1 MISVVIVDDQHLVRA
16 GVRALLE
23 RAPDIEVVGE
33 GVDGESGLRAVVQFR
48 PDVVLM
54 DVRMPGLDGVTAT
67 RRITA
72 DPRLSDVAVVVLT
85 TFDADEHVFEAIRS
99 GARGFLLKD
108 TEPDDL
114 RRAVRVVAAGGSL
127 LSPTVTGRVMQAAAA
142 GTPTRDRAELLVP
155 LTHRE
160 REVLAEVGAG
170 LTNDEIGRRLL
181 MSGATARTH
190 VSRVMAKLGA
200 RDRAQLVVI
209 AYESGLLTPGADASR
224 SHLS

>member
-1 MISVVIVDDQHLVRA
+1 VISVVIVDDQHLVRA

-33 GVDGESGLRAVVQFR
+33 GVDGESGMRAVVQFR

-99 GARGFLLKD
+99 GALVDSCSR
-108 TEPDDL
+108 TP
-114 RRAVRVVAAGGSL
+114 
-127 LSPTVTGRVMQAAAA
+127 SPTICVAPCGWWRPA
-142 GTPTRDRAELLVP
+142 DRCS
-155 LTHRE
+155 
-160 REVLAEVGAG
+160 
-170 LTNDEIGRRLL
+170 RR
-181 MSGATARTH
+181 R
-190 VSRVMAKLGA
+190 
-200 RDRAQLVVI
+200 
-209 AYESGLLTPGADASR
+209 
-224 SHLS
+224 